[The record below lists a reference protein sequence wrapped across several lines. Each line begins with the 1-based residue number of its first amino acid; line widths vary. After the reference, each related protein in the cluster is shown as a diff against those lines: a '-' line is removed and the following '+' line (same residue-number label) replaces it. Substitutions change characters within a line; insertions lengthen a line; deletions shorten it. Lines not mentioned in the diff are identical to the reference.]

1 MAGIGAIFAGAGTA
15 FPLAFSKDNENHRR
29 DHGRRDRAD
38 DQDIGKV
45 HIQPPIPHSTQIR

>member
-1 MAGIGAIFAGAGTA
+1 MTGVGAVFAGAGTA
-15 FPLAFSKDNENHRR
+15 FPLAFSNDDENQRR
-29 DHGRRDRAD
+29 DHSRRDRAD